1 MRLNLKVNMYNYP
14 DTNIHN
20 TLPKILK
27 HRAESI
33 PNTVALRDK
42 DLGIWNE
49 ITWKEYNDYVSYL
62 ALSLSKR
69 AVSYT
74 HLTLPTS

>member
-1 MRLNLKVNMYNYP
+1 MSNYP
-14 DTNIHN
+14 DTNIHD

-27 HRAESI
+27 HRADTI

-49 ITWKEYNDYVSYL
+49 FTWKEYNDNVSYL

-69 AVSYT
+69 TARVFDAKAIIFD
-74 HLTLPTS
+74 TS

>member
-1 MRLNLKVNMYNYP
+1 MGLNLKVNMSNYP
-14 DTNIHN
+14 DTNIHD

-42 DLGIWNE
+42 DLGIW
-49 ITWKEYNDYVSYL
+49 
-62 ALSLSKR
+62 KR
-69 AVSYT
+69 NHMERV
-74 HLTLPTS
+74 